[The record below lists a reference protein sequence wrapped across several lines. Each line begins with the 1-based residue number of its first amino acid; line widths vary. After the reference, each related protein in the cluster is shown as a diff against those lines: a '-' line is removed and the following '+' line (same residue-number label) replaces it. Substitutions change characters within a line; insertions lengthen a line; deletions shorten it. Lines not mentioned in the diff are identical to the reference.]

1 MRLGRIV
8 YHMANKGILFQSR
21 LHVSKTMAFSYRVT
35 LLNCF
40 LSAKEEVAKLVFAFR
55 KALVYGWATFFN
67 GVRYLNTIIHN

>member
-21 LHVSKTMAFSYRVT
+21 LHVSNTMAFSYRVT

-40 LSAKEEVAKLVFAFR
+40 LSAKEEVAELVFAFR
-55 KALVYGWATFFN
+55 KALVSGWATFFN
-67 GVRYLNTIIHN
+67 GVRYLKYYHS